1 MRATRPAKAHGIMG
15 VVVMTLGIL
24 QPINGFLRPHHGK
37 PWRRA
42 WELLHKGSGY
52 VAVLLAVP
60 TICLGA
66 IVAGGTITPTY
77 LSVYG
82 VAIVGIVAYAAYLW
96 GAGKKAAGQPLKP
109 EIEVSVGN

>member
-1 MRATRPAKAHGIMG
+1 M
-15 VVVMTLGIL
+15 
-24 QPINGFLRPHHGK
+24 
-37 PWRRA
+37 
-42 WELLHKGSGY
+42 
-52 VAVLLAVP
+52 LLAVP

-77 LSVYG
+77 LSVR